1 MFRTKPQNVSAIKDQ
16 TVILKC
22 EVMNRSGAMQWSKNG
37 FALGYDKSIPGFSR
51 YEVVG
56 NLDLG
61 EYNLMITNV
70 ELRDDTEYQCQV
82 LPTLGNPALIAS
94 AYLTV
99 HVPPDVP
106 EIVGHSNG
114 SVIEIPYTQDEI
126 KLECVAHNGRP
137 AARLNWF
144 KDGEKI
150 ISSISYRTVT
160 KPGEKLST
168 AISILSYRPKF
179 NYNDVL
185 LSCQATNDAVPG
197 PPLETVVQLSI
208 SFPPGEP
215 QITGYQEGQIVC
227 INDTLRLKC
236 ISEGGNPLA
245 HIVWYKNNNEIDQSY
260 ATGQNKAENDLI
272 LNVQSSDNDAI
283 FKCEA
288 SNVATVKPLVASFK
302 LTVHFAPKKVKISG
316 HRLAKAGQTVTL
328 KCVSTNS
335 NPAATISWFARG
347 RQLPEENT
355 QIKTSPKGGFIST
368 SITKVNL
375 TGDDNNVMYTCVAKN
390 EYINRGISDS
400 VTLSVLYPPANPTI
414 SGYSPNSAV
423 HSGETAKLTC
433 TAVGGN
439 PLASLKWYTRG
450 RRLDSDYKIIG
461 NIASADLNA
470 VIKPEDNGAIYVCK
484 ATNNATSRP
493 LKTQTRLKV
502 FFPPLSVNITTKP
515 EQARAGQKYTL
526 TCECSS
532 SNPEAEIIWLHNGKR
547 LEGNNLALVNGS
559 NGGKITINILEIIPE
574 VEDHLAVYGCRA
586 TNHAV
591 DKSINDGIT
600 LDILFKPVF
609 NPSIPRKI
617 SILEGEG
624 KTINFSIKANPEKV
638 KLSLWRDGRSLPV
651 RGLHFHL
658 DNNGILKF
666 SKIKQKHSGDYQL
679 KASNSEGATFLNF
692 TLDVHYPANI
702 THISTPVIEDEG
714 GIAYL
719 ECIADAN
726 PMSDDMVGWTR
737 DSYDMSRTR
746 QTYDKGSSSL
756 TVYELSRTDAGTF
769 TCSAYNGYGKVVT
782 RVAQLIVKYPPQIDQ
797 SQQYAKAASETGGT
811 ATLIC
816 KADGAP
822 IITFFWSKGSTG
834 IENSD
839 KYNIKRTKDGDVYYT
854 SLLEVYNVT
863 KEDYGKYLCKA
874 KNVEGSAESEI
885 LLDGTSKPD
894 PPYNIKFVNATHNSL
909 TLTWQPGFNGGMS
922 QSFRVRYRPKGTTNY
937 KYADVSPGSNVYLL
951 TGLIRG
957 QDYEITM
964 LAFNKLGESEY
975 QRKELISKT
984 SNLNPPEE
992 HDASSPQ
999 DSDDMPLIII
1009 LVVCIVGIFLLAL
1022 NIGLIMFFIRR
1033 KRKRLENGSDT
1044 TSHTNTFEL
1053 FGSTKESHLYPM
1065 SPSEDARSYD
1075 TYDKSLDEFSDE
1087 CSKNYEDEDMKRVFL
1102 PPHDYS
1108 DRPYTPCKQD
1118 SPHVEPKRIYM
1129 DSPNRQIAYLDDSDT
1144 RLPNEDLYMTPKKKT
1159 DSFEPNH
1166 YGVIRGK
1173 TPPGNIYEDTNWSR
1187 QEQNS
1192 RIRNGM
1198 VGDYLERAPS
1208 RPCSRA
1214 GKTPPPPPVRIS
1226 SRGPSDC
1233 AVTATSLYLENHPPP
1248 LPARLYGS
1256 QDLPNYAHS
1265 PDPTV
1270 SISPS
1275 IVPNPCYESPSQ
1287 YRSNNVI
1294 GGFQSPIQQ
1303 SLEMKGHLV

>member
-1 MFRTKPQNVSAIKDQ
+1 MLPKMDAKTGSVADDAQGRQMFRTKPQNVSAIKDQ

-22 EVMNRSGAMQWSKNG
+22 EVMNQSGRMQWSKNG

-56 NLDLG
+56 NLNLG

-82 LPTLGNPALIAS
+82 LPTPGNPPLMAS

-99 HVPPDVP
+99 HIPPDVP
-106 EIVGHSNG
+106 KIVGHKNAST
-114 SVIEIPYTQDEI
+114 IDIPYTQDEI

-137 AARLNWF
+137 AARLEWF

-150 ISSISYRTVT
+150 TTGISYRTET

-168 AISILSYRPKF
+168 AISVLTYRPKF
-179 NYNDVL
+179 NYNDAL
-185 LSCQATNDAVPG
+185 LSCQASNDAVQG
-197 PPLETVVQLSI
+197 PPLETFVQLSI

-215 QITGYQEGQIVC
+215 HISGYHEGQVVR
-227 INDTLRLKC
+227 INDTLHLKC
-236 ISEGGNPLA
+236 VSEGGNPPALV
-245 HIVWYKNNNEIDQSY
+245 IWYKNNKEIDRSY
-260 ATGQNKAENDLI
+260 FTEQNKAENDLT
-272 LNVQSSDNDAI
+272 LTVESSDNDAI

-288 SNVATVKPLVASFK
+288 SNTATVKPLVASFK
-302 LTVHFAPKKVKISG
+302 LTVHFPPKKVKISG

-335 NPAATISWFARG
+335 NPAATITWFARG
-347 RQLPEENT
+347 RQLPDENT
-355 QIKTSPKGGFIST
+355 QVKSSPKGGFIST

-375 TGDDNNVMYTCVAKN
+375 TGNDNNVMYTCVAKN
-390 EYINRGISDS
+390 EYVVGGTSDS
-400 VTLSVLYPPANPTI
+400 VTLSVLYPPASPTI
-414 SGYSPNSAV
+414 SGYNPGSAV
-423 HSGETAKLTC
+423 HSGESAKLTC
-433 TAVGGN
+433 TAIGGN

-461 NIASADLNA
+461 NIASADLN
-470 VIKPEDNGAIYVCK
+470 VIIKPEDNGAIYVCK
-484 ATNNATSRP
+484 ATNNATVRP
-493 LKTQTRLKV
+493 LQTQIRLKV
-502 FFPPLSVNITTKP
+502 FFPPVSVNITTKP
-515 EQARAGQKYTL
+515 DQARAGQKYTL

-532 SNPEAEIIWLHNGKR
+532 SNPEAEIIWLHNSQR
-547 LEGNNLALVNGS
+547 LQGNNLALMNGS
-559 NGGKITINILEIIPE
+559 NGGKITINILEIIPTPD
-574 VEDHLAVYGCRA
+574 DHMAVYGCRA
-586 TNHAV
+586 INHAV
-591 DKSINDGIT
+591 DKSVNDGIT

-609 NPSIPRKI
+609 NTLIPHKI
-617 SILEGEG
+617 SILEDEW
-624 KTINFSIKANPEKV
+624 KSVNFSVRANPEKV
-638 KLSLWRDGRSLPV
+638 RFSLWRDGRVLKLP
-651 RGLHFHL
+651 RNFLLDDDGLL
-658 DNNGILKF
+658 NLTKV
-666 SKIKQKHSGDYQL
+666 KQKDSGDYQI
-679 KASNSEGATFLNF
+679 KAVNKEGATFLNF
-692 TLDVHYPANI
+692 TVDILYAANI

-719 ECIADAN
+719 ECIAEAN
-726 PMSDDMVGWTR
+726 PMSDNMVGWTR

-797 SQQYAKAASETGGT
+797 SRQYAKAASDKGGT

-822 IITFFWSKGSTG
+822 LITFSWSKGSA
-834 IENSD
+834 ELKNSD
-839 KYNIKRTKDGDVYYT
+839 KYNIKGTKDGDVYYT
-854 SLLEVYNVT
+854 SLLEISNVT

-909 TLTWQPGFNGGMS
+909 TLTWQPGFNGGMT

-937 KYADVSPGSNVYLL
+937 KYVDVGPGSNVYLL
-951 TGLIRG
+951 TGLERG
-957 QDYEITM
+957 QEYEITM
-964 LAFNKLGESEY
+964 LAFNKLGESQY
-975 QRKELISKT
+975 QRKEFIAKT
-984 SNLNPPEE
+984 SHLNPPEE
-992 HDASSPQ
+992 HDAAPPQ

-1033 KRKRLENGSDT
+1033 KRKRLERHLEWYALHSSNHSGTNETIPRQRDGSDT

-1159 DSFEPNH
+1159 ETFEPNH

-1192 RIRNGM
+1192 RMRNGM

-1214 GKTPPPPPVRIS
+1214 G
-1226 SRGPSDC
+1226 PS
-1233 AVTATSLYLENHPPP
+1233 VP
-1248 LPARLYGS
+1248 L
-1256 QDLPNYAHS
+1256 
-1265 PDPTV
+1265 
-1270 SISPS
+1270 SPS

-1287 YRSNNVI
+1287 YRSTNAR
-1294 GGFQSPIQQ
+1294 GSLQSPIQP